1 VTGPAVDLAALRS
14 ARTALAAIVAE
25 HPELTGAAARARLA
39 AHLPEIIAMPP
50 RLDPDSADST
60 IVGVRMT
67 PEMLRALDAE
77 VSRQRGLN
85 PDVSIGRSNVLRGI
99 VRRALLGSIA
109 TPSTSSPAPSPAPAP
124 SRPVVARVEAVEA
137 PAVDSRQ
144 LPLLTPVAPVVA
156 LHNAANGAS
165 VATPTGNDNA
175 QEPTTPKPKRTRRA
189 APVEAPELVDVE
201 AAHRRAA
208 EVAERIRA
216 LRDAEAA
223 SGVPAGSRQW
233 TIRPIAER
241 AGMSTDPV
249 VKLMQ
254 GKHVLP
260 ETVDKIAAILPP
272 A

>member
-1 VTGPAVDLAALRS
+1 MSDTKRAGANAESTPLNLRLPHSLGAQLEALATDLPIVSKHRLAVEALRLG
-14 ARTALAAIVAE
+14 LATI
-25 HPELTGAAARARLA
+25 AA
-39 AHLPEIIAMPP
+39 
-50 RLDPDSADST
+50 DP
-60 IVGVRMT
+60 
-67 PEMLRALDAE
+67 
-77 VSRQRGLN
+77 
-85 PDVSIGRSNVLRGI
+85 SILLRG
-99 VRRALLGSIA
+99 AS
-109 TPSTSSPAPSPAPAP
+109 TPSPRAPAAPAAPATVRPVVVVAPAP
-124 SRPVVARVEAVEA
+124 
-137 PAVDSRQ
+137 DTRQ
-144 LPLLTPVAPVVA
+144 LELAPVVA
-156 LHNAANGAS
+156 LHTSPSGAS

-201 AAHRRAA
+201 AANRRAA

-223 SGVPAGSRQW
+223 SGVRGPRQW

>member
-1 VTGPAVDLAALRS
+1 MPGPAVELAAVRS

-25 HPELTGAAARARLA
+25 HPELTGATARARLA

-144 LPLLTPVAPVVA
+144 LPLLTPAAPAIA
-156 LHNAANGAS
+156 LHNAANGAN

-175 QEPTTPKPKRTRRA
+175 QEPTLPKPKRTRANGSTIDLDALKARLA
-189 APVEAPELVDVE
+189 AAV
-201 AAHRRAA
+201 AARHTVKAIARLAS
-208 EVAERIRA
+208 VN
-216 LRDAEAA
+216 D
-223 SGVPAGSRQW
+223 SGVIQWRKGATGLGPTVAG
-233 TIRPIAER
+233 
-241 AGMSTDPV
+241 
-249 VKLMQ
+249 KLDVALTTL
-254 GKHVLP
+254 GH
-260 ETVDKIAAILPP
+260 
-272 A
+272 